1 MRDLSDKLMLTLKDT
16 CNWTEMCEM
25 SYDVLW
31 TGFKPVRQNTKPVLG
46 LTSGLRALRAV
57 RSEQLLGSFG
67 NAAISGPK
75 AFHLCVTTKKKPP
88 EVLRLRTFR
97 GSYSTKL
104 IKTVSLNG
112 HICHICKQTSSN
124 FQTFLETSMDFSM
137 DFFVPNYG
145 TLPVKNHWI
154 HLSFHW
160 GVQSYFQYYAKLANQ
175 QNMLQ
180 DGVRTSTYN
189 RAIAGKLSFLEGR
202 PKMFCGWEAQRWE
215 ARKDPESCCNFSWSY
230 MKSEKNSP
238 LRTSDLDFRSLQPSK
253 TIQDT
258 NPYATAVSMS
268 RLRWKMSMTF
278 KGSWPWIWV
287 QEVASFPSL
296 PCRWPWVH
304 GGDEHL
310 YRTSYKFGTSRGYQA
325 LDPIPNDISKC
336 RYLVTYE
343 HIQAMIIGKTC
354 KNHDFPWI
362 KHSKTHG

>member
-1 MRDLSDKLMLTLKDT
+1 M
-16 CNWTEMCEM
+16 M
-25 SYDVLW
+25 SYEQGSNLS
-31 TGFKPVRQNTKPVLG
+31 VRTLSPCLVSHQDYERFEQYDQSSSLAHLG
-46 LTSGLRALRAV
+46 T
-57 RSEQLLGSFG
+57 QLS
-67 NAAISGPK
+67 AGPK
-75 AFHLCVTTKKKPP
+75 HSTYASPQKKPP

-112 HICHICKQTSSN
+112 HICHICKQLSDLSWDLDG
-124 FQTFLETSMDFSM
+124 FFHG
-137 DFFVPNYG
+137 FFVPNYG

-238 LRTSDLDFRSLQPSK
+238 LRTSDLDFRSLQPFK

-268 RLRWKMSMTF
+268 SLRWKMSMTF

-310 YRTSYKFGTSRGYQA
+310 YRTSYKFGTSRGYRLWTPYPMMSQNA
-325 LDPIPNDISKC
+325 D
-336 RYLVTYE
+336 T
-343 HIQAMIIGKTC
+343 MIIGNTC

>member
-1 MRDLSDKLMLTLKDT
+1 MNRVQTISNLSVRTLSPCLVSHQDYERFEQYDQSSSLAHLGTLQLRAPSIPLMRHHPLTSWSLAIEDISRILLYKTHENCFFKWSHMSHMQTKIFKLSDLSWDGWIFPWIFRSKLWD
-16 CNWTEMCEM
+16 
-25 SYDVLW
+25 SA
-31 TGFKPVRQNTKPVLG
+31 
-46 LTSGLRALRAV
+46 S
-57 RSEQLLGSFG
+57 
-67 NAAISGPK
+67 IS
-75 AFHLCVTTKKKPP
+75 
-88 EVLRLRTFR
+88 
-97 GSYSTKL
+97 
-104 IKTVSLNG
+104 
-112 HICHICKQTSSN
+112 
-124 FQTFLETSMDFSM
+124 
-137 DFFVPNYG
+137 
-145 TLPVKNHWI
+145 NHWI

-268 RLRWKMSMTF
+268 SLRWKMSMTF

-304 GGDEHL
+304 GRDEHP

-325 LDPIPNDISKC
+325 LDPIPNDVSKC